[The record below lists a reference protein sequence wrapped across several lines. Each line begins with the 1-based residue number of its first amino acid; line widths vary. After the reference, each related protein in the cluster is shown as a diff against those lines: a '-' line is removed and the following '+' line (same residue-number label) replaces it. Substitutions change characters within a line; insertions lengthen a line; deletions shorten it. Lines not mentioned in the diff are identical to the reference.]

1 MNFNGKLIRALM
13 VLMAISIMA
22 ILPATSTETGSSA
35 TAIGY
40 SAVSS
45 VNQNPIHPIVTST
58 NYNSIHPLVAP
69 NHWDSSSLTKAKKSC
84 KRQFAE
90 KAVRGDF
97 WGMIRVGLFCPSTV
111 YSN

>member
-13 VLMAISIMA
+13 ALMAISIMA
-22 ILPATSTETGSSA
+22 IIPATSTETGSSA

-45 VNQNPIHPIVTST
+45 VNQNPLHSIVTSSNQDST
-58 NYNSIHPLVAP
+58 HPMSSS
-69 NHWDSSSLTKAKKSC
+69 NHWDSSELTRRKSC
-84 KRQFAE
+84 ARQFAE
-90 KAVRGDF
+90 KAVRRDF